1 MAPDPSEREK
11 WEADVRLR
19 ERELAVKEREQEI
32 KHREVETKAQ
42 ELKRSR
48 WINPLVLAVLAAAL
62 AAGGNAVVALINGA
76 AQRESNDLRTAAENK
91 LQAEKASE
99 ERQLEDGKA
108 EAARILEMIKTADPD
123 KAAVNLRFLLAAG
136 LIVKPNRREKL
147 AAYLKDREQG
157 KGPTLPTATATGAMS
172 SFREALLF
180 RRYQCVLKDHDDAKS
195 LSDAIQA
202 DLQFSLA
209 DLQIAASSG
218 TAIHSIHIHVVDSL
232 SGSSIADIH
241 IFGLDN
247 QVSVLTSSTHLPLN
261 RFIVDDKDINDA
273 VQKSLRRLSL
283 DPSCVDKPG

>member
-1 MAPDPSEREK
+1 MDDARAPDPSEREK

-42 ELKRSR
+42 EFKRSR
-48 WINPLVLAVLAAAL
+48 WTNPLVLAVLAAAL

-123 KAAVNLRFLLAAG
+123 KAAVNLRFLLEAG
-136 LIVKPNRREKL
+136 LIVEPNRREKL

-157 KGPTLPTATATGAMS
+157 KGPTLPAALAPYAGMAAS
-172 SFREALLF
+172 AGFRSYE
-180 RRYQCVLKDHDDAKS
+180 CVLKDHESADS
-195 LSDAIQA
+195 LSDTM
-202 DLQFSLA
+202 LA
-209 DLQIAASSG
+209 DLQPSLDANANRLAINKTRYSIDIHIVTSSG
-218 TAIHSIHIHVVDSL
+218 SP
-232 SGSSIADIH
+232 IADIH
-241 IFGLDN
+241 IGGRDN
-247 QVSVLTSSTHLPLN
+247 HVLVELSDASYFNLSLVPFFQVLN
-261 RFIVDDKDINDA
+261 NV
-273 VQKSLRRLSL
+273 VQRSLRRLSV
-283 DPSCVDKPG
+283 DPSCVTV